1 MQKKLNFVKSCREV
15 CNFVERNE
23 YFNHMDSI
31 DRDNYF
37 INEERREVVRLL
49 DRLQLQLEE
58 QLHDGDLT
66 RVRELIAHAVEMGL
80 YRRDKYGINPVLRS
94 LRTAVLFNSLIAPD
108 RTITLVVLLYNLCKN
123 WEVVPRERIDALFG
137 SDVLRLIDGMI
148 SVSRL
153 YKKQASVESD
163 HFHKLL
169 ISLASDIRVVI
180 IMIVDRLALMRHI
193 NGHPDKK
200 FVHDISFESRYLY
213 APLAHRLGL
222 YLIKSELEDLSLKY
236 LNNKAYCQIV
246 NKISETKE
254 VRERYIENFIP
265 PIREAL
271 EKSGLRFEIKGRTKS
286 INSIWNKMKKKDVDL
301 NDVYDLFAIRIIIDT
316 PREQEKRDC
325 WVAYSIVTDIY
336 LPNVS
341 RYRDWISI
349 PKSNGYESLHVTVK
363 GPEDRWVEVQIR
375 TKRMDEVAERG
386 LAAHWRYKGI
396 KGDDEATDKWM
407 NNVREVLEAG
417 AKGPMD
423 LIRDMHINLYD
434 NEVFVFTPRGDLFKL
449 PMGASLLDFAFH
461 VHSKLGSHCIGGRV
475 DGKNQKLGYKLKS
488 GDTVEILTSST
499 QMPRLDWLNFVV
511 TSKARAKIRQAV
523 NEARVKKADMA
534 REMVQRRFKNR
545 KIDLDEGMM
554 ARFITKRGYKS
565 ATDFYVDVQDGKI
578 EVGNLVEEYLDYV
591 QRQQEAAIAKTQ
603 RGTAEDFVLRSADE
617 ERDSGGPGDDILV
630 VGNNVKGVNYKL
642 SRCCN
647 PIYGDDIVGF
657 IASDGAIKVHRR
669 DCGNV
674 RHLIER
680 YPYRIIRSQWSGKM
694 GRQFAATLKVVGRDD
709 IGIVTN
715 ITSVINKEGDTMLR
729 NISINSNGGL
739 FEGYLVI
746 GVSSLDTLD
755 LLIKKIKNLKGVKE
769 VRRAS
774 H

>member
-1 MQKKLNFVKSCREV
+1 MQELR
-15 CNFVERNE
+15 
-23 YFNHMDSI
+23 
-31 DRDNYF
+31 
-37 INEERREVVRLL
+37 
-49 DRLQLQLEE
+49 DRLSGRE
-58 QLHDGDLT
+58 QAGDLE
-66 RVRELIAHAVEMGL
+66 RVGKLIDHAVELGV
-80 YRRDKYGINPVLRS
+80 YRRDKYGINPVVRS

-108 RTITLVVLLYNLCKN
+108 RNITIVVLLYNMCKN
-123 WEVVPRERIDALFG
+123 WEVVTRERVDELFG
-137 SDVLRLIDGMI
+137 ADVLHLIDGMLN
-148 SVSRL
+148 VARL

-169 ISLASDIRVVI
+169 LSLASDIRVI
-180 IMIVDRLALMRHI
+180 MIMIVDRLGLMRLI
-193 NGHPDKK
+193 GNHPDKK
-200 FVHDISFESRYLY
+200 FVHDISLESRYLY

-236 LNNKAYCQIV
+236 LNRKVFDQIA
-246 NKISETKE
+246 KKLSETKE
-254 VRERYIENFIP
+254 ERDRYIENFIP
-265 PIREAL
+265 PIREQL
-271 EKSGLRFEIKGRTKS
+271 EKNGLRFEIKGRTKS

-301 NDVYDLFAIRIIIDT
+301 NGMYDLFAIRIILDT
-316 PREQEKRDC
+316 PKENEKRDC

-417 AKGPMD
+417 DKGPMD
-423 LIRDMHINLYD
+423 LIRDMHVNLYEK
-434 NEVFVFTPRGDLFKL
+434 EVFVFTPRGDLFQL
-449 PMGASLLDFAFH
+449 PKGATLLDFAFH
-461 VHSKLGSHCIGGRV
+461 VHTKLGSHCTGGRV
-475 DGKNQKLGYKLKS
+475 DGKNQKLGYKLKN

-499 QMPRLDWLNFVV
+499 QMPRLDWLSLVV
-511 TSKARAKIRQAV
+511 TSKARNKIRQAV
-523 NEARVKKADMA
+523 NEARVKKADIA

-545 KIDLDEGMM
+545 KIDLDEGML
-554 ARFITKRGYKS
+554 ARYISKRGYKS
-565 ATDFYVDVQDGKI
+565 ATDFFVEIHDEKI
-578 EVGNLVEEYLDYV
+578 EVGDLVEEYLDFV
-591 QRQQEAAIAKTQ
+591 QRQQETVATKARAPHA
-603 RGTAEDFVLRSADE
+603 TAENFVLRSPDE
-617 ERDSGGPGDDILV
+617 ERPRGGNDDILV

-674 RHLIER
+674 RHLLER

-709 IGIVTN
+709 IGIVSN
-715 ITSVINKEGDTMLR
+715 ITSIINKEGDTVLR
-729 NISINSNGGL
+729 NITINSNGGL
-739 FEGYLVI
+739 FEGFLVI

-755 LLIKKIKNLKGVKE
+755 VLIKKIKNLKGVKD
-769 VRRAS
+769 VRRT
-774 H
+774 